1 MQLPK
6 KLQPVTEKEILKE
19 IADELKLNIKDV
31 ERTYDI
37 WLDFVDYIANETDQ
51 AAISFPPLGKLYVS
65 TQKIRTGMVTEK
77 LKKFRENKMRE
88 IIKARENSIYN
99 IHEHN
104 VPIILKYGISKKNS
118 IPYILNQSDKTDFY
132 TINELVNKQKDVFF
146 NEDFEFSEQKKL
158 KPKFIRKKEKDV

>member
-19 IADELKLNIKDV
+19 VADELKLNIKDV

-37 WLDFVDYIANETDQ
+37 WFDFVDYIANETDQ

-88 IIKARENSIYN
+88 IEVRIIEESAEVYKMGFDGKELRHRLLCTGMKTY
-99 IHEHN
+99 HEWIDAT
-104 VPIILKYGISKKNS
+104 VGL
-118 IPYILNQSDKTDFY
+118 
-132 TINELVNKQKDVFF
+132 TITSQK
-146 NEDFEFSEQKKL
+146 
-158 KPKFIRKKEKDV
+158 RKVA